1 MNLDR
6 KEVDPVLIV
15 MQAHATVEQITAVC
29 KRVESLGYRAH
40 AMPGAQRTAIG
51 VTGNKGE
58 VEPGAIEEMPGVQE
72 LIRVSKPYKLVS
84 RDVKQENTVVR
95 FAGTDATFGGP
106 GLAIIAGPCSIESR
120 EQSFAVAERVA
131 RAGAQFFRG
140 GAYKPRTSPYAFQ
153 GLGEEGLQIMAEVR
167 EKFALKIVTEA
178 LDNESLELVEQYA
191 DVIQIGARNMQNFS
205 LLKRAGRAKKP
216 VMVKRGMSATL
227 EEFLMAAE
235 YVMSEGNYNVILCE
249 RGVRTF
255 ADHTRNTLDL
265 SVVPAVQRLSHL
277 PIVVDPSHGT
287 GKRNKVT
294 PLSRAAVAVGA
305 DGLMVEVHHDPDRA
319 LSDGMQSL
327 YPDQF
332 DDLMVQLRQ
341 IAPVLG
347 RTIPTLRI
355 PLLANSSSTWDATT
369 RTTTAGSL

>member
-1 MNLDR
+1 ML
-6 KEVDPVLIV
+6 VV
-15 MQAHATVEQITAVC
+15 MQAHATEEQVRAVC
-29 KRVESLGYRAH
+29 ERIDAAGYRAH
-40 AMPGAQRTAIG
+40 AIPGAERTAIG
-51 VTGNKGE
+51 ITGNRGE
-58 VEPGAIEEMPGVQE
+58 VELGVEEMPGVAE
-72 LIRVSKPYKLVS
+72 VIRVTKPYKLVS

-95 FAGTDATFGGP
+95 FNNSATIGGHE
-106 GLAIIAGPCSIESR
+106 LAVIAGPCAVESR
-120 EQSFAVAERVA
+120 EQVFAIAERVH

-140 GAYKPRTSPYAFQ
+140 GAYKPRTSPYTFQ
-153 GLGEEGLQIMAEVR
+153 GLGEEGLRIMAEIR
-167 EKFALKIVTEA
+167 DRFGMKIVTEA
-178 LDNESLELVEQYA
+178 IDNESLELVEQYA

-205 LLKRAGRAKKP
+205 LLKRAGRTKKP
-216 VMVKRGMSATL
+216 VLLKRGMSATL

-235 YVMSEGNYNVILCE
+235 YIMSEGNYRVVLCE

-305 DGLMVEVHHDPDRA
+305 DGLIVEVHNQPDKA

-327 YPDQF
+327 YPEQF
-332 DDLMVQLRQ
+332 EELMAQVRQ
-341 IAPVLG
+341 IAAVLG
-347 RTIPTLRI
+347 RTIFPIRADAHVLTSAPTQVS
-355 PLLANSSSTWDATT
+355 PQPVAQ
-369 RTTTAGSL
+369 